1 MSEGAEYSRLAP
13 AEVSRMRQCCAA
25 AEQRDAAE
33 EHEDAVRLQQLR
45 EPLCPGSA
53 LEPQEGLRLLERVR
67 LTVDDL
73 RLMFQASG
81 DRQARALFRKS
92 HPELDSEWFNSELAA
107 KIIMEH
113 GVAPAPEGYA
123 LQPELKRLPLGDRRV
138 VSMGSSGL
146 LESQWQ
152 RQRLE
157 LDDDEPPVAVKP
169 LVLPIENACKAGN
182 HGLLHVLIKQDN
194 VPIDVFDTDI
204 ARILCEHKWEAF
216 GYKRFVGE
224 VVCFGTQLLAWQTL
238 SYLIAAHGNDALSP
252 LEQPALTVAG
262 ALLAFFSLSWPQSLK
277 SALRLSPRPVETA
290 KPGGDGESPS
300 RDLRWHL
307 VDGWRDSS
315 SCPDHGWQ
323 DSIPGHIADLLYALH
338 DCAGARCCGCC
349 ARLFS
354 ALLAML
360 CEPPLLPPPSGLHSS
375 QGASDARC
383 RQGCCSCCRPTTP
396 SRSSPGSARCPSR
409 ASFSARQSTST
420 PPPP

>member
-67 LTVDDL
+67 LSVDDL

-238 SYLIAAHGNDALSP
+238 SYLIAAHGNVRRHDTIVWHGWHLCCILPRVPAMLLLAGRP
-252 LEQPALTVAG
+252 QPARAAG
-262 ALLAFFSLSWPQSLK
+262 AHGGGGAPGVLLAELAAVAQVRAA
-277 SALRLSPRPVETA
+277 ALATPRRGSGGET
-290 KPGGDGESPS
+290 
-300 RDLRWHL
+300 RR
-307 VDGWRDSS
+307 R
-315 SCPDHGWQ
+315 
-323 DSIPGHIADLLYALH
+323 
-338 DCAGARCCGCC
+338 R
-349 ARLFS
+349 
-354 ALLAML
+354 
-360 CEPPLLPPPSGLHSS
+360 
-375 QGASDARC
+375 
-383 RQGCCSCCRPTTP
+383 
-396 SRSSPGSARCPSR
+396 R
-409 ASFSARQSTST
+409 ASIARPALASR
-420 PPPP
+420 